1 MTDWRAMTATVSGL
15 SAQGLRKR
23 STSRN
28 SNVRSSSLVI
38 QLKASGAGMSMPP
51 FLTVDSA
58 CLRQPSMV
66 SAGEIKKPTFSVAAL
81 MPPFSK
87 PSSSRRP
94 LSVPAVKESGSVRD
108 ARPAASVST
117 DFTFTSS
124 SVPSK
129 GAGSTK
135 VQPGS
140 SGNEMSRAGER
151 TRRARMAFFAA
162 GAP

>member
-1 MTDWRAMTATVSGL
+1 MTDWRAMTARVSGL

-28 SNVRSSSLVI
+28 SNVRFSSLVI

-51 FLTVDSA
+51 FFTVD
-58 CLRQPSMV
+58 
-66 SAGEIKKPTFSVAAL
+66 SAGEIKKSTFSVAAL

-94 LSVPAVKESGSVRD
+94 LNVPAVEESGSVRD

-151 TRRARMAFFAA
+151 TRRASTAFFAA